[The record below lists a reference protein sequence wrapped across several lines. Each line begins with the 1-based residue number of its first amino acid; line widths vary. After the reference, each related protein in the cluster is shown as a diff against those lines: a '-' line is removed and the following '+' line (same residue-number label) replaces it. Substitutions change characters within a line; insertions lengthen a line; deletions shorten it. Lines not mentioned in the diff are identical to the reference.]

1 MPPKVELKKDVL
13 RKKQA
18 YIVLNKLKTDDPNYT
33 MKKVGAGINYNFD
46 INGKKVSVNISNLNT
61 NKNNTLNNLIKE
73 LNLNFDNYNL
83 NKTPILDYN
92 LRQKDYENFTLK
104 NKQEQK
110 TLKKAVKTPLPKMT
124 DDEDLYLNEQTILK
138 KALNTPLP
146 ITPFDE
152 NDIDPSKP
160 SIGSK
165 PSNDIDNINAA
176 DANVENNTNSGNSSK
191 SNTTVVKD
199 TPNITVNKQEQVEV
213 RDNPLPNIVDNL
225 TPASS
230 SANAQAE
237 VVNLKAQQETNVDSI
252 NPALPPSE
260 LAKRKRVKK
269 VKLVNKNL
277 TTEQQDI
284 TFNNLNVIR
293 DSVNNNADMSNDG
306 KKQINNLL
314 DNIEKTVDTP
324 QDVDVI
330 NELAGVM
337 TKELEQGVEN
347 TTEDINTKL
356 REFLTTYDP
365 NLVDFSSPD
374 ATKQYAL
381 LTTHLLKQL
390 SDKIEFFP
398 QVEKGV
404 KKVEKIQAEVNQGNN
419 ITKAGQI
426 NIEPQKEKQ
435 GSNPLI
441 DGLYEKYID
450 FNGIKYL
457 DLNDHHPSL
466 VIGGLKL

>member
-1 MPPKVELKKDVL
+1 MGRPKGSKNKTTSKLNNWQRNYVIDSIFKNKSI
-13 RKKQA
+13 
-18 YIVLNKLKTDDPNYT
+18 YIN
-33 MKKVGAGINYNFD
+33 D
-46 INGKKVSVNISNLNT
+46 INRKDALKFTFNEKEYTPSQIEVMSVE
-61 NKNNTLNNLIKE
+61 KIKE
-73 LNLNFDNYNL
+73 LFNIDIPESKPENITNDIISKFTVIIKDKYKDKFV
-83 NKTPILDYN
+83 KTPIPP
-92 LRQKDYENFTLK
+92 
-104 NKQEQK
+104 
-110 TLKKAVKTPLPKMT
+110 KKEDNTSLPSK
-124 DDEDLYLNEQTILK
+124 EE
-138 KALNTPLP
+138 NTPLP

-152 NDIDPSKP
+152 NEINPSIP

-165 PSNDIDNINAA
+165 TSNDIDNVNPA
-176 DANVENNTNSGNSSK
+176 DAYVENNNNSGNSSK

-230 SANAQAE
+230 SANSGAE

-314 DNIEKTVDTP
+314 DNIEKSVDTP